1 MSFEELLHYFRL
13 GGITMAVIL
22 ACSVL
27 ALAVA
32 IERVIAL
39 WGVSDSARAL
49 GQTIAKHL
57 LRGDLGAGRTAAER
71 SGAIAAD
78 IYLAGFDRLD
88 RLPDVGPSL
97 DAAVERERAQV
108 GLRLRKNLWILGT
121 IGATTP
127 FIGLFGTV
135 AGIMRSFKDLGI
147 DVESGGSGNT
157 AAVMSGISEALIT
170 TAGGILVAV
179 EAVILYNYF
188 QTRIARLGV
197 ELRLLSEEFVELLRE
212 RRSPISSPP
221 PRVERQPPASAQ
233 AGALVE
239 AEAKGS

>member
-1 MSFEELLHYFRL
+1 MTFEELIHYFRL
-13 GGITMAVIL
+13 GGITMAIIL

-27 ALAVA
+27 AVGVA
-32 IERVIAL
+32 IERFIAL
-39 WGVSDSARAL
+39 WNVGDAARAL
-49 GQTIAKHL
+49 GQAIAKHL
-57 LRGDLGAGRTAAER
+57 LRGDIGAGRSAAER

-88 RLPDVGPSL
+88 RGPDLGPSL

-135 AGIMRSFKDLGI
+135 AGIMRAFKDLGI
-147 DVESGGSGNT
+147 DVESGGAGNT
-157 AAVMSGISEALIT
+157 AAVMTGISEALIT

-188 QTRIARLGV
+188 QTRIARLAV
-197 ELRLLSEEFVELLRE
+197 ELRLLTEEFVELLRE

-221 PRVERQPPASAQ
+221 LVERPPPASTQAGPLLEAQ
-233 AGALVE
+233 A
-239 AEAKGS
+239 KGT

>member
-49 GQTIAKHL
+49 GQAIAKHL

-88 RLPDVGPSL
+88 RMQDLGPSL

-135 AGIMRSFKDLGI
+135 AGIMRSFRDLGL
-147 DVESGGSGNT
+147 DVQSGGAGNT
-157 AAVMSGISEALIT
+157 AVVMTGISEALIT

-179 EAVILYNYF
+179 EAVVLYNYF
-188 QTRIARLGV
+188 QTRLARV
-197 ELRLLSEEFVELLRE
+197 SIELRLLSDEFLELLRE
-212 RRSPISSPP
+212 R
-221 PRVERQPPASAQ
+221 PASTSSSSAPSLEPVSPL
-233 AGALVE
+233 ADPVE
-239 AEAKGS
+239 SAAEG

>member
-1 MSFEELLHYFRL
+1 MTFEELIHYFRL

-27 ALAVA
+27 AVGVA
-32 IERVIAL
+32 IERLIAL
-39 WGVSDSARAL
+39 WNVGDAARAL
-49 GQTIAKHL
+49 GQAIAKHL
-57 LRGDLGAGRTAAER
+57 LRGDVGAGRSAAER

-88 RLPDVGPSL
+88 RGPDLGPSL

-135 AGIMRSFKDLGI
+135 AGIMRAFRDLGL
-147 DVESGGSGNT
+147 DVESGGTGNT
-157 AAVMSGISEALIT
+157 AAVMGGISEALIT

-179 EAVILYNYF
+179 EAVVLYNYF
-188 QTRIARLGV
+188 QTRLARIAL
-197 ELRLLSEEFVELLRE
+197 ELRLLTEEFVELLRE
-212 RRSPISSPP
+212 RRGLATTAP
-221 PRVERQPPASAQ
+221 VETKTPAPS
-233 AGALVE
+233 LVE
-239 AEAKGS
+239 